1 MANIKAQRN
10 HGNFEGEFPRMG
22 ITKQFIFVIL
32 LVKLSQLYSLYVLL
46 VLTLQYQNKLT
57 DAKENVDT
65 KKDLLTTFSSIYFT
79 SRIFGR
85 SL

>member
-1 MANIKAQRN
+1 M
-10 HGNFEGEFPRMG
+10 
-22 ITKQFIFVIL
+22 FVIL

-79 SRIFGR
+79 SRI
-85 SL
+85 SEQAYNINCLPPVS